1 MGWTGALRYTS
12 VEIQLTPSRRR
23 LKRPGGGAS
32 PWYVPPAL
40 GGNRRHGRYS
50 RRRIAGPGSPSR
62 RWRLAFSACGGASS
76 DGQTEPAGTY
86 RVKVVRADFPTEQ
99 RLGQTSLLRIGVR
112 NTGRK
117 TVPAVTVSV
126 SIAGKAGQTSSLPFA
141 VHDPQP
147 ELAQPDRPVW
157 VLSENYPKIDGSPK
171 PGGAGTSSPKTFDLG
186 ALKPGRSVEG
196 VWKLSAVKAGQYGL
210 LYQVDAG
217 LSGETKATTAAGVR
231 PGGSFAVRIAAENPD
246 TEVNGKG
253 EIVEIGKPKQASK

>member
-1 MGWTGALRYTS
+1 
-12 VEIQLTPSRRR
+12 
-23 LKRPGGGAS
+23 
-32 PWYVPPAL
+32 L
-40 GGNRRHGRYS
+40 GGNRKHGRYS
-50 RRRIAGPGSPSR
+50 RRRITGTG
-62 RWRLAFSACGGASS
+62 LAFLALAASFSACGGGASS
-76 DGQTEPAGTY
+76 DANQPAGTY

-112 NTGRK
+112 NTGAK

-126 SIAGKAGQTSSLPFA
+126 SIAGKAGQTSSLPFG

-157 VLSENYPKIDGSPK
+157 VLAENYPKIGGSQK